1 MITSTDGAP
10 DLRVRDCTVTVRR
23 RGGWSWGDP
32 QRYVDLVLPA
42 LEDALRALIEEM
54 GIPAD
59 VDCRVTAPV
68 TLELGRDGRPTP
80 ASSQAVLDAIRAA
93 SRSAGPTVTT
103 DPPPPSQP
111 TRAVL
116 ESAPAPAVSA
126 AIQHRKTF
134 AAALAAW
141 SRSGRLAAVARTW
154 SPALL
159 AAWVAT
165 ITDLADDLAPGA
177 PRLSPNA
184 VGDIAAAV
192 LTPAPIGEDRA
203 PIERHSVDLLILLG
217 AVVAAAG
224 DRLPDSATL
233 DLVLR
238 LTVGRPTDIR
248 ATDRAAVPENRS
260 SAVSPEPSDAELATP
275 AVARTAPQVVPGLP
289 FLVLVQ
295 LARLGYLEPALATL
309 VATGVPVPA
318 LAAAVAGKTLDAP
331 ERGWRRSSPARA
343 AVALAAGLDVADV
356 EAVLARLAQSA
367 EIVEQGW
374 RSALVELYVAGRVR
388 DELVVTEVGDD
399 RLCGE
404 APALLPIAWVS
415 AAGLAVVLD
424 QLGGPVV
431 RKDPVLT
438 PLAEELAPRRGLPGL
453 DAAALERQLGA
464 AVGSALGSM
473 AVELWGQDADALTAL
488 RRLGDLEVLV
498 TPGERL
504 RVAVPRG
511 QRWLDLQRA
520 GLLDT
525 WQVPGGATGLWEV
538 VTW

>member
-1 MITSTDGAP
+1 MATRSAGSTD
-10 DLRVRDCTVTVRR
+10 LQVRDCTVTIRR

-32 QRYVDLVLPA
+32 QQYVELVLPA
-42 LEDALRALIEEM
+42 LEDALRALVEEV
-54 GIPAD
+54 GVPAD
-59 VDCRVTAPV
+59 VDCRVTEPI

-93 SRSAGPTVTT
+93 ARSAGPTVTS
-103 DPPPPSQP
+103 DPPPPTQP
-111 TRAVL
+111 AVRDV
-116 ESAPAPAVSA
+116 ESAPAVPAA
-126 AIQHRKTF
+126 TQHRETI

-141 SRSGRLAAVARTW
+141 SRSGRPAAVVRSW

-165 ITDLADDLAPGA
+165 IADLAHDQAPGA
-177 PRLSPNA
+177 PRLAPTA

-203 PIERHSVDLLILLG
+203 PNERRSVDLLVLLG

-238 LTVGRPTDIR
+238 LTVGMPTGIR
-248 ATDRAAVPENRS
+248 ASDRAAVRETRS
-260 SAVSPEPSDAELATP
+260 PAVSPAPAEPATP
-275 AVARTAPQVVPGLP
+275 AVATRTASQVVPGLP

-309 VATGVPVPA
+309 VAAGVPVPA
-318 LAAAVAGKTLDAP
+318 LAAAVAGKTLDPP

-343 AVALAAGLDVADV
+343 AVASAAGLDVADV
-356 EAVLARLAQSA
+356 EAVLARLAAAA
-367 EIVEQGW
+367 EIVEEGW
-374 RSALVELYVAGRVR
+374 RSALVELYVAGRGR
-388 DELVVTEVGDD
+388 DDELVVTEVGDD

-404 APALLPIAWVS
+404 VPALLPIAWVS
-415 AAGLAVVLD
+415 AAGLADVLD

-431 RKDPVLT
+431 RKDPVLA
-438 PLAEELAPRRGLPGL
+438 PLVEELAPRRGLPGL

-464 AVGSALGSM
+464 AVGSALGSL

-488 RRLGDLEVLV
+488 RRLGDLDVLV

-511 QRWLDLQRA
+511 QRWIDLQRA

-525 WQVPGGATGLWEV
+525 WQVPGGATGLWEL